1 MLRSFLIIGLWLVTL
16 VGGAQTSAP
25 DWHSDRAAGDKFLKE
40 FHLAKAAACYE
51 RALENPA
58 IKDSIEAQLVI
69 LRHVMDCYDQMVD
82 TDPLTQTIFRLR
94 KLAEEHGN
102 KAFEAIS
109 YATSGRWHHYNG
121 QKAKGY
127 EYCLKAVEMMKAT
140 DHPYKHVDL
149 RDFYGHLVRP
159 VRRGSAHVAVAG
171 GRGP

>member
-25 DWHSDRAAGDKFLKE
+25 DWHSDRAAGDKYFKE

-51 RALENPA
+51 RALEDPA

-69 LRHVMDCYDQMVD
+69 LRHVMDCYGQMGD
-82 TDPLTQTIFRLR
+82 ADNLTQGIFRLR

-121 QKAKGY
+121 QKADGNYGKMIPDNGDDKHGHITINISGGN
-127 EYCLKAVEMMKAT
+127 EAEVTGSTNVVVGKKAN
-140 DHPYKHVDL
+140 
-149 RDFYGHLVRP
+149 
-159 VRRGSAHVAVAG
+159 
-171 GRGP
+171 